1 MANKIDS
8 FETIVNELYPLY
20 FKDRQE
26 DVVKLITSRLN
37 RQGKE
42 VTAESFTKELNSI
55 TELSQVNIYQLA
67 CL

>member
-37 RQGKE
+37 RQGKFIM
-42 VTAESFTKELNSI
+42 TF
-55 TELSQVNIYQLA
+55 
-67 CL
+67 